1 MRFLW
6 FEWDEPKG
14 SATWSGGITLI
25 GVVLLAPWWVTLLG
39 WGVVPLPQ
47 LFWNL
52 AALGLPVILIGL
64 LTLGLST
71 AAWLNNSRRGFE

>member
-6 FEWDEPKG
+6 FDWDEPRE
-14 SATWSGGITLI
+14 STVWSGVITLI
-25 GVVLLAPWWVTLLG
+25 GVVLWAPWWLALLG
-39 WGVVPLPQ
+39 WGVVPLPG

-64 LTLGLST
+64 LTLGLSA
-71 AAWLNNSRRGFE
+71 AAWLNNSLRGYN